1 MHKREILE
9 RLRQGSPASGEDLG
23 RAIGISRTAVWKHIN
38 ELKRQGYVIDSVPG
52 RGYRF
57 VSAPDALLPEEIE
70 TGLKTRVFGRHIIYE
85 RETPS
90 TQAIAK
96 SLAALGAAEGT
107 IVVAE
112 TQSGGRGRVGRPW
125 SSPRGGIYFS
135 VILRP
140 DIKPGEA
147 LRLPLVAGVAVAQA
161 IKRETN
167 LEPRLKW
174 PNDILIDSKKVG
186 GILTEMSAEM
196 DRLDWVIIGIGLNV
210 NTLRGSFP
218 HEVEERATSL
228 MEAGGKEIPRIKLL
242 QGILAEFESLYGN
255 LSRHGFEPLRARWKE
270 LSDTIGVKVVVTLQ
284 SGQIR
289 GLSEDIDSDGA
300 LILKRDDGS
309 VERIVAGSI
318 RLRESQE

>member
-1 MHKREILE
+1 MHQREILE
-9 RLRQGSPASGEDLG
+9 RLRQGATVSGEELG
-23 RAIGISRTAVWKHIN
+23 RTIGISRTAVWKHIS

-52 RGYRF
+52 RGYSF
-57 VSAPDALLPEEIE
+57 VRAPDAMLPEEIAS
-70 TGLKTRVFGRHIIYE
+70 GLKTHVMGR
-85 RETPS
+85 RMVCKSETPS
-90 TQAIAK
+90 TQALAK
-96 SLAALGAAEGT
+96 ALAAQGAAEGT

-112 TQSGGRGRVGRPW
+112 TQSGGRGRVGRAW

-147 LRLPLVAGVAVAQA
+147 LRLPLVAGIAVAQA
-161 IKRETN
+161 IKRETD

-218 HEVEERATSL
+218 HEVEESATSL

-242 QGILAEFESLYGN
+242 QGILAEFESLYGS
-255 LSRHGFEPLRARWKE
+255 LAESGVEPLRLRWKA
-270 LSDTIGVKVVVTLQ
+270 LSNTIGRHVVVTLP
-284 SGQIR
+284 SGQIK
-289 GLSEDIDSDGA
+289 GLAEDIDSDGA
-300 LILKRDDGS
+300 LILKLGNGAL
-309 VERIVAGSI
+309 ERIVAGSI
-318 RLRESQE
+318 KLRELQE